1 MISRMVKMT
10 ALLAA
15 PYDHALFLDS
25 DTFVCKPWTELLEH
39 VRLGGFMRAFDFAL
53 AQNHIDSTSLPP
65 KALWDHY
72 GVPQAFAELN
82 SGVIFFRPHSPGVQ
96 SVLTDWLD
104 LYLSEDYIQR
114 TTRKPNRRGR
124 GEGAG
129 DQIALTI
136 SLYHALE
143 ARRVSLYTL
152 GGHWNFLNFRRDFV
166 HPLTDDCCSH
176 TRDRRGDIP
185 VHPIEIIID
194 HDCVWNGERRDDEPQ
209 DGRNV
214 VFGTSHLPHRH
225 HEPGDRHGWGGNHG
239 AAEPGSNA
247 LHPGMHRG
255 GGARFEGAA
264 SGPTA
269 EQRRE
274 MQVRV
279 SPKPDPNPN
288 PNPNPNPKPDPN
300 PNPHPNPDPNLSSA
314 AKRTRASGRS
324 SATRPRTRCRATARR
339 TEAARA
345 REPYLFYFLA

>member
-176 TRDRRGDIP
+176 SRDR
-185 VHPIEIIID
+185 
-194 HDCVWNGERRDDEPQ
+194 
-209 DGRNV
+209 
-214 VFGTSHLPHRH
+214 
-225 HEPGDRHGWGGNHG
+225 
-239 AAEPGSNA
+239 
-247 LHPGMHRG
+247 
-255 GGARFEGAA
+255 
-264 SGPTA
+264 
-269 EQRRE
+269 
-274 MQVRV
+274 
-279 SPKPDPNPN
+279 
-288 PNPNPNPKPDPN
+288 
-300 PNPHPNPDPNLSSA
+300 
-314 AKRTRASGRS
+314 
-324 SATRPRTRCRATARR
+324 
-339 TEAARA
+339 
-345 REPYLFYFLA
+345 